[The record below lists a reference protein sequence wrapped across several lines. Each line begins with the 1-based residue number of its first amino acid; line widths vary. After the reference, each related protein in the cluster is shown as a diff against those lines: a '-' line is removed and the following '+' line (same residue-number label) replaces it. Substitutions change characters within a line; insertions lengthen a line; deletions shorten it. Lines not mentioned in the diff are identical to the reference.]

1 MLRAW
6 LCAVRQTCGSQDEHR
21 AVDRCRSSVGAAV
34 WGSKGVG
41 VAQEQAPQQ
50 HLMRYSLLC
59 YPYSMV
65 YHLGLRHPLMRRATY
80 CWPA

>member
-1 MLRAW
+1 M
-6 LCAVRQTCGSQDEHR
+6 
-21 AVDRCRSSVGAAV
+21 GAAV
-34 WGSKGVG
+34 WASRGVS
-41 VAQEQAPQQ
+41 VAQEQAAQQ

-65 YHLGLRHPLMRRATY
+65 YHLGLRNPLVRRATY

>member
-1 MLRAW
+1 MEAKN
-6 LCAVRQTCGSQDEHR
+6 EYR
-21 AVDRCRSSVGAAV
+21 AVDERRSSVGAAV
-34 WGSKGVG
+34 WASRGVG
-41 VAQEQAPQQ
+41 VAQEQAAQQ

-65 YHLGLRHPLMRRATY
+65 YHLSLRHPLMRRATY